1 MAVITMPEE
10 TDPTSPRQS
19 LPVLPSSGKVEELK
33 QQFSAAPAPTPPPA
47 PPMHESGELTPA
59 QRALESTVVEIL
71 RTVYDPE
78 IPVNI
83 YDLGLVYR
91 IDIDAENHV
100 KVTMTLTS
108 PGCPV
113 AGSLPGQ
120 VEQRIEAIPEVK
132 SAEVDLV
139 WDPPWDKSRL
149 SESAMLD
156 LGLI

>member
-1 MAVITMPEE
+1 MHV
-10 TDPTSPRQS
+10 
-19 LPVLPSSGKVEELK
+19 SGD
-33 QQFSAAPAPTPPPA
+33 FS
-47 PPMHESGELTPA
+47 PA
-59 QRALESTVVEIL
+59 QRALESTVVEVL
-71 RTVYDPE
+71 RTVFDPE

-132 SAEVDLV
+132 KAEVDLV

-149 SESAMLD
+149 SESAMMD

>member
-1 MAVITMPEE
+1 MPDE

-19 LPVLPSSGKVEELK
+19 LPVLPNSGKVEELK
-33 QQFSAAPAPTPPPA
+33 QQFSVDSPAAAAPPPV
-47 PPMHESGELTPA
+47 PPMHVSGDFTPA
-59 QRALESTVVEIL
+59 QRALESTVVEVL
-71 RTVYDPE
+71 RTVFDPE

-91 IDIDAENHV
+91 IDIDLENHV

-120 VEQRIEAIPEVK
+120 VEQKIESIREVK

-149 SESAMLD
+149 SESAMMD